1 MAEEATINPD
11 GTQEMPP
18 MDEPPL
24 EEEIPIDEE
33 MVKEAM
39 GGLDPVYYLIIGTI
53 IVMLLVYLFRPKKSE
68 VEDFFDEL
76 DGDKFNLKLPAAVE
90 EYYQVKDKCLDAGWE
105 PGTAPTPGQQQ
116 AANGPHRVM
125 AQALMKRCI
134 ADIPIVTHIQ
144 KESPGMNKLYSQSMC
159 SVKQW
164 RTYQAA
170 EALVSGE
177 VDEVRAEADEIEPGW
192 SQVIWKQAMQYHNM
206 LKQKHEQE
214 AQQVAAA
221 AVKKKEIE
229 SVKNA
234 EKKKVDD
241 AKAREK
247 AAEEAAKEL
256 LKMEER
262 EKKAKKAF
270 KEGGAMKKGFLSSGK
285 K

>member
-18 MDEPPL
+18 MDEPAG
-24 EEEIPIDEE
+24 EEIPIDEE
-33 MVKEAM
+33 AVKEAM
-39 GGLDPVYYLIIGTI
+39 EGIDPVYYLIIGTI
-53 IVMLLVYLFRPKKSE
+53 VVILLVYLFRPKRTE

-76 DGDKFNLKLPAAVE
+76 DGDKVSFYFVSQSFNWRSPNNHVFTINLQFNLKLPAAVD
-90 EYYQVKDKCLDAGWE
+90 EYYEVKEKCVAAGWE

-116 AANGPHRVM
+116 AANGPHRIM

-164 RTYQAA
+164 RSYQAA

-192 SQVIWKQAMQYHNM
+192 SQVSNIMDLGYFNHFYRDFSLIFNAGYLETSYAISQHAQT
-206 LKQKHEQE
+206 E
-214 AQQVAAA
+214 A
-221 AVKKKEIE
+221 
-229 SVKNA
+229 
-234 EKKKVDD
+234 
-241 AKAREK
+241 RT
-247 AAEEAAKEL
+247 
-256 LKMEER
+256 
-262 EKKAKKAF
+262 
-270 KEGGAMKKGFLSSGK
+270 GGTTGSRGSC
-285 K
+285 